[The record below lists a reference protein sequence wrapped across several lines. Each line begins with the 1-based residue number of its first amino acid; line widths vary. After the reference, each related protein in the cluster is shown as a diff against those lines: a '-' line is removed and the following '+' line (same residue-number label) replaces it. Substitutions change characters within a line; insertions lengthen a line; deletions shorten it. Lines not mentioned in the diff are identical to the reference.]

1 MVEESF
7 MCAAQMLTFSIVV
20 KIHPDCERM
29 ISEKLQD
36 GYLSVRKI
44 CIFRALSGLSSCRSL
59 IVLHHLKIRIPLLC
73 YVMMRGKLN
82 FRYIMDL
89 GDFCGAGLR
98 LDTGRT
104 GFSGCGSSRLH
115 PSATLWR
122 GINGNVI

>member
-20 KIHPDCERM
+20 KIHPDYERM

-44 CIFRALSGLSSCRSL
+44 CIFQALSGLSSCRSL

-89 GDFCGAGLR
+89 GYFCGAGLR
-98 LDTGRT
+98 L
-104 GFSGCGSSRLH
+104 
-115 PSATLWR
+115 
-122 GINGNVI
+122 V